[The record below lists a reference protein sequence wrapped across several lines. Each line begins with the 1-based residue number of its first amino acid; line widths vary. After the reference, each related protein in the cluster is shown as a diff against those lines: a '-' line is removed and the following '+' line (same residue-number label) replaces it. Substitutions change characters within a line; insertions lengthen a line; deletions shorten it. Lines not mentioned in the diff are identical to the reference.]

1 MDTSSIVFIAALAR
15 AAAGGVRFCLLQIN
29 ASVLT
34 QTDAATGVLT
44 CLEKLKNKEDIGC
57 PAAVPLNASQP
68 LTRRRLT
75 VATVATA
82 AAEREKGG
90 AASRRP
96 RAAAGGSVSA

>member
-57 PAAVPLNASQP
+57 PAAVPL
-68 LTRRRLT
+68 TRRRL
-75 VATVATA
+75 TVATA

>member
-75 VATVATA
+75 VATA

>member
-57 PAAVPLNASQP
+57 PAAVPL
-68 LTRRRLT
+68 TRRRLT